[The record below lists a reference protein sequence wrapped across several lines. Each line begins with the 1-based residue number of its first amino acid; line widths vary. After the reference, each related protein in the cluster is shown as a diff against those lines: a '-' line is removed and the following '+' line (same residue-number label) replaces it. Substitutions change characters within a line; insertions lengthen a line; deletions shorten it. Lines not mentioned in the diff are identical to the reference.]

1 MTLSGSNV
9 TAWND
14 KSGNGYVMTN
24 NQGTTSIST
33 ASLNSLTTVY
43 TPSGTNSKITNFV
56 GRTKCTIFLV
66 GKAASSRYLL
76 SLNGGFLYT
85 ANDSLLYFS
94 PPTGNYLD
102 LVDSVSGSIVSNN
115 TWFILCIG
123 YDNATN
129 STANPYTINGTTRST
144 TITPRGTPGILT
156 DQNITSTLYIN
167 STNGTNSYDSVYT
180 AEILYYND
188 TLTTTQ
194 RQTIENY
201 LAKKWGIGASTIPST
216 HPYSKLPPA

>member
-1 MTLSGSNV
+1 
-9 TAWND
+9 
-14 KSGNGYVMTN
+14 
-24 NQGTTSIST
+24 
-33 ASLNSLTTVY
+33 
-43 TPSGTNSKITNFV
+43 
-56 GRTKCTIFLV
+56 
-66 GKAASSRYLL
+66 
-76 SLNGGFLYT
+76 
-85 ANDSLLYFS
+85 LYFS